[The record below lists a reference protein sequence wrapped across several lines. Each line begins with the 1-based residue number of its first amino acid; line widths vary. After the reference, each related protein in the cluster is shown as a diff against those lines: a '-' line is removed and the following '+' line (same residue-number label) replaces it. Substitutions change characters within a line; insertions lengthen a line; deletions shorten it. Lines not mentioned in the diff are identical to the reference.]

1 MHPHWR
7 KEKQDMPKKT
17 PSKHPH
23 QGHPEGPHKLEGHL
37 VEIREREG
45 NEELWIDGERQKFF
59 VTPDGYTLHADA
71 YVRPQ
76 KTLLAAVE
84 NYLRT
89 KPVIGGHE
97 H

>member
-1 MHPHWR
+1 
-7 KEKQDMPKKT
+7 MPTKKPT
-17 PSKHPH
+17 KPLREKHP
-23 QGHPEGPHKLEGHL
+23 GGALEGHA

-45 NEELWIDGERQKFF
+45 KEELWINGERRKFF

-71 YVRPQ
+71 YARPQ
-76 KTLLAAVE
+76 KTLLEAVK

-89 KPVIGGHE
+89 KPEIGHE